1 MKTFKLCYDVLG
13 SLPEA
18 VDYTYKDGYYHTRL
32 CLADAKSIVSGFE
45 DKLAFVTSLAIAHY
59 LSTNTVRADE
69 LNWDKI
75 IENFIKSEGFADI
88 LSSISSVK
96 ITKGLKILK
105 PYSKKKTIDCLELLK
120 SYKPLLADNTSNN
133 FYQTFH
139 SIFGCELC
147 DFLYYDD
154 TEIYVTEKT
163 EIDVKKFRSKHKRI
177 NSLWD

>member
-32 CLADAKSIVSGFE
+32 CLADAKSIISGFE

-59 LSTNTVRADE
+59 LSINTVRADE

-88 LSSISSVK
+88 LSSISSVR

-120 SYKPLLADNTSNN
+120 SYKPLLADNTSDN

-139 SIFGCELC
+139 AIFGCELC

-154 TEIYVTEKT
+154 TEIYVTERT
-163 EIDVKKFRSKHKRI
+163 EVDVRKFKSKHKRI